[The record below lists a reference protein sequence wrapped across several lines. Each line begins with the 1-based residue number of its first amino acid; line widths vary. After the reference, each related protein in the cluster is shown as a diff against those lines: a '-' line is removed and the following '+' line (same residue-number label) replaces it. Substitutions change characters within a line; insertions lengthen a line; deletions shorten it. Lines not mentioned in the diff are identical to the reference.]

1 MSADDGEERR
11 VQRQR
16 KRQQIQ
22 REFGEMLRESATESA
37 TEVFRLFAWI
47 IFFIMLL
54 TLMTPNQ

>member
-1 MSADDGEERR
+1 MGADDGEERR

-22 REFGEMLRESATESA
+22 QEFGQMLRESATESA
-37 TEVFRLFAWI
+37 GEVFRLFAWI
-47 IFFIMLL
+47 IFFILLL

>member
-1 MSADDGEERR
+1 MNADDNEERR

-22 REFGEMLRESATESA
+22 REFGEMLRDSATESA
-37 TEVFRLFAWI
+37 MEIFRLFAWI
-47 IFFIMLL
+47 IFFIVLL